1 MQEDKKFTDPPVEKS
16 LSFVSY
22 NLKQLNI
29 TMQGI
34 SQLLEAMLEQLK
46 KQNEGAP
53 F

>member
-22 NLKQLNI
+22 NLKQLNV

-34 SQLLEAMLEQLK
+34 AQLLEAMLEQMK
-46 KQNEGAP
+46 RQHEAP